1 MEMIKNRFNRR
12 RSGSPKP
19 AVLVSH
25 QGCIPIYRKAFFER
39 LNKEAAI
46 DFVVVHGNPLARSDL
61 IPASPPFDFPNV
73 PITNAEWSLG
83 STKFVWQPVL
93 WRVVRG
99 DFHAAVIGDEVKF
112 LSNIAAALV
121 LFAYGRPVFLWGF
134 GFHQYDR
141 APEGLLARMIAAVA
155 AEAKRLLYR
164 KASGYLA
171 YTEGGAKA
179 LRTLPH
185 PPPRIAVL
193 QNTVDTA
200 REAEFR
206 AIAGSEPLDAAC
218 RELGVRT
225 DSTKLLYF
233 GRFVPA
239 KNVDLLIQYARRCSQ
254 SGRNVDIVLFG
265 AGSQEEQLKSSAHGL
280 GNVVFHRHDDL
291 NLARAL
297 RVSIATVIP
306 GYVGL
311 AVTHSFAHGVPV
323 ITRLNQMH
331 SPEVEYLA
339 HDVNGLMLPDDPQQF
354 FSELDRFLED
364 HALQDKLRSGAE
376 ATARTIDMSA
386 MATTFRQLIAETL
399 QAKGQL

>member
-1 MEMIKNRFNRR
+1 MLKNRFNRR
-12 RSGSPKP
+12 RSAALKP
-19 AVLVSH
+19 TVLISH

-39 LNKEAAI
+39 LNKDAAI
-46 DFVVVHGNPLARSDL
+46 DFVVVHGNPPTRSDL
-61 IPASPPFDFPNV
+61 IPASPPFEFPNV
-73 PITNAEWSLG
+73 PITNVEWSLG
-83 STKFVWQPVL
+83 STRFVWQPVL

-99 DFHAAVIGDEVKF
+99 DFDAAVIGDEVKF
-112 LSNIAAALV
+112 LSNVALSLV

-141 APEGLLARMIAAVA
+141 PPEGLLARMMAAVVG
-155 AEAKRLLYR
+155 EAKRLLYR
-164 KASGYLA
+164 KTSGYLA
-171 YTEGGAKA
+171 YTEGGARA

-206 AIAGSEPLDAAC
+206 AVVRSEPVETAC

-225 DSTKLLYF
+225 DSVKLLYF

-239 KNVDLLIQYARRCSQ
+239 KCVDLLIQYARRCSQ
-254 SGRNVDIVLFG
+254 NGRNVDVVLFG
-265 AGSQEEQLKSSAHGL
+265 SGSLEEQLKSSADGL

-291 NLARAL
+291 KLARAL
-297 RVSIATVIP
+297 RVSTATVIP

-323 ITRLNQMH
+323 ITRRDQMH

-339 HDVNGLMLPDDPQQF
+339 HDTNGLMLSEDPQLF
-354 FSELDRFLED
+354 FLELDRFLD
-364 HALQDKLRSGAE
+364 DLSLQERLRSGAE
-376 ATARTIDMSA
+376 ATARTIDMST
-386 MATTFRQLIAETL
+386 MATTFRQLISETL
-399 QAKGQL
+399 QAKGQM